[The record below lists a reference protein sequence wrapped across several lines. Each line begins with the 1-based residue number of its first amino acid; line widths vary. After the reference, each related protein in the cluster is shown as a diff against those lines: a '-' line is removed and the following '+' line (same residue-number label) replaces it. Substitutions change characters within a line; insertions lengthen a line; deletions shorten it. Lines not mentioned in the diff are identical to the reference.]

1 MALADFSA
9 TPLSLPGI
17 ISEVNSALYSIF
29 LMNFSNFPLNDS
41 LSSDQDVLFECMEKI
56 EWHIVNVYLYFS
68 Q

>member
-41 LSSDQDVLFECMEKI
+41 LLQIKMF
-56 EWHIVNVYLYFS
+56 F
-68 Q
+68 